1 MPPDE
6 LTSRTSTRST
16 VDYRDYVNG
25 YAGRQQARLL
35 LAVFGVVVAVGAAV
49 YLNGAWLIMVAALGI
64 GLALSGIGGFLI
76 AADAHATYTRYL
88 AISTSETYSRP
99 APVPAPTTETV
110 RPFVASQNATNGRTT
125 IAGTLAFAP
134 GVWRDLF
141 NRALANGGVV
151 TRDGAQAARVGAQW
165 YRGDNYN
172 QLLAELTR
180 LGFIDAHKRLT
191 PAAREWYDAAIPL
204 PLDHLP
210 HRSHTERTNGRT
222 NGALSPDLVPVGE
235 AGQ

>member
-6 LTSRTSTRST
+6 LTARTSTRAT
-16 VDYRDYVNG
+16 VDYQTYVLAYG
-25 YAGRQQARLL
+25 GRQRANILI
-35 LAVFGVVVAVGAAV
+35 AVLGLNSIVAASI
-49 YLNGAWLIMVAALGI
+49 YLYGAWLVVALAV
-64 GLALSGIGGFLI
+64 GLALLFAGGVSFI
-76 AADAHATYTRYL
+76 ITGAAHATYTRHL
-88 AISTSETYSRP
+88 AISTSETWHTRPEP
-99 APVPAPTTETV
+99 APPAAATV

-125 IAGTLAFAP
+125 LAGALAFPP

-210 HRSHTERTNGRT
+210 HRSPVERTNGRT
-222 NGALSPDLVPVGE
+222 NGTLSPDLVPVGE